1 MSSGISSADDARRG
15 SNELGKG
22 SRLYSTTSGSA
33 HANAGSAGT
42 EGFSELGIENT
53 NVHTAPGVEL
63 NQKQKVVVGSV
74 LDLFAGLPSQQKLSL
89 WSDTAVF
96 ADQITNAEGRKQ
108 YSAQWF
114 GLKAVCNDIERLGH
128 EVTSAGNPI
137 EMDLKTKYVLKGGM
151 AQTVESKV
159 SIWTEGQGGEGKI
172 TKVQDA
178 WNGNVPSEGFF
189 VKALRNLNS
198 VVVPVVVSVPKGD
211 AEDAQKGNQ

>member
-1 MSSGISSADDARRG
+1 MYEFPVFSFAASGLLLLTFLLSLRYTQT
-15 SNELGKG
+15 K
-22 SRLYSTTSGSA
+22 RLTS
-33 HANAGSAGT
+33 
-42 EGFSELGIENT
+42 
-53 NVHTAPGVEL
+53 P
-63 NQKQKVVVGSV
+63 K
-74 LDLFAGLPSQQKLSL
+74 LFAGLPSQQKLSL

-114 GLKAVCNDIERLGH
+114 GLKAVCNNIERLGH

-189 VKALRNLNS
+189 VK
-198 VVVPVVVSVPKGD
+198 VSLSFSFGRWSGGFKVYVANGD
-211 AEDAQKGNQ
+211 DL